1 MRSACVGVLGGVALL
16 AVALLLAVTAMS
28 GADSATDEGVA
39 RGAAHVEA
47 TCSGCHPGAQLDA
60 LLRARLGGDDVSA
73 LDSFLKSHH
82 AADDALRAGVLA
94 HLKARLA
101 SSAGE

>member
-1 MRSACVGVLGGVALL
+1 MRNAVVGVVGGVALC
-16 AVALLLAVTAMS
+16 AAAAIS
-28 GADSATDEGVA
+28 GADSAAEEGAA
-39 RGAAHVEA
+39 RGKTHVEA

-60 LLRARLGGDDVSA
+60 LLRARLGGEAVTA

-94 HLKARLA
+94 YLEARLA
-101 SSAGE
+101 SSPADE